1 MELKEKITVRT
12 TDIVVDDNYF
22 ECDELEITLTVALE
36 QEDDRIWF
44 SWKPE
49 SIEGEIYKVGFEDM
63 GEGHIIPVANDI
75 INVSNW
81 KVEFESLAE
90 DRHKQCSIG
99 FQAEIEVDEKL
110 ITLR

>member
-1 MELKEKITVRT
+1 MDFKEQITVT
-12 TDIVVDDNYF
+12 INDIVVDDNYY
-22 ECDELEITLTVALE
+22 ECDQLEITLTVELE
-36 QEDDRIWF
+36 HVDDRIF
-44 SWKPE
+44 FGWKPE

-63 GEGHIIPVANDI
+63 GEGHIVPVANDI

-99 FQAEIEVDEKL
+99 FQAEIEVNERL